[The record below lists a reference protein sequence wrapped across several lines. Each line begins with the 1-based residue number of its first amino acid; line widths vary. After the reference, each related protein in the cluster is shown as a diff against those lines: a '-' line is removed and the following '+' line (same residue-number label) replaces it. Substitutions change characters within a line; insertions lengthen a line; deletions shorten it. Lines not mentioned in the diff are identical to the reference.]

1 MSVRRALVSAVVVL
15 VSVALSASAA
25 LVVLTTALHRTVAGV
40 GQAAQNIVLAEE
52 MRSDLVE
59 LERLVRAGATE
70 DELERLLRGLDDRVE
85 SAEDSVLGGE
95 GAALVREVQRHL
107 GRVSAGIRA
116 SPGSVPR
123 AELDAALGFLRAYAQ
138 LHAAA
143 ARAEQERAQSW
154 DRVANAWGLASAGL
168 LLLGLAAVV
177 VSIRAYLLTPLL
189 GVANGISRFAHGDRA
204 VRVDERGPKEMREIA
219 TAVNDMIARLEQRR
233 DEQLAFLAGVA
244 HDLRNPLSAI
254 RMATQAPSARK
265 ATDEPRLQAMLDLVQ
280 RQVDRLER
288 IAGDFLDAARIEAG
302 QLELTMDDRDLRDVG
317 RSAVEL
323 YASSSAAH
331 RIRLQL
337 PDAPVLV
344 RCDSAR
350 LDQVVNNLVS
360 NAIKY
365 SPDGGRI
372 EITLER
378 LGDEAIL
385 SVTDE
390 GIGVTREDLLH
401 IFEPFRRG
409 ARLKNVVPG
418 LGLGLAMA
426 RRIVERHGGR
436 IEVASTP
443 GRGSTFRVMLPVAGR
458 GPVAPRDARGTASPE
473 RGSR

>member
-1 MSVRRALVSAVVVL
+1 MSVRSALVTAVVVL
-15 VSVALSASAA
+15 VGVALSASAA
-25 LVVLTTALHRTVAGV
+25 LVVLTTALHRTVSGV

-59 LERLVRAGATE
+59 LERLARGGATE
-70 DELERLLRGLDDRVE
+70 DELERLVRGLDDRVE
-85 SAEDSVLGGE
+85 AAEDLVLGEE

-107 GRVSAGIRA
+107 GRVSTGIRA
-116 SPGSVPR
+116 RPGSVPR
-123 AELDAALGFLRAYAQ
+123 GDLDAAHGSLRAYAQ
-138 LHAAA
+138 FHAAA
-143 ARAEQERAQSW
+143 ARAEQERAESW
-154 DRVANAWGLASAGL
+154 DRVANAWGLASAVL
-168 LLLGLAAVV
+168 LLVGLAAVV

-189 GVANGISRFAHGDRA
+189 GVADGISRYAHGDRA
-204 VRVDERGPKEMREIA
+204 VRVDERGPEEMREIA
-219 TAVNDMIARLEQRR
+219 SAVNDMITRLEHRR

-254 RMATQAPSARK
+254 RMATQAVSARRV
-265 ATDEPRLQAMLDLVQ
+265 TDESRLRTMLELVQ
-280 RQVDRLER
+280 RQVDRLDR

-317 RSAVEL
+317 RHAVEL

-331 RIRLQL
+331 RIGLQL
-337 PDAPVLV
+337 PDAPLLV

-378 LGDEAIL
+378 QGDEAVL

-390 GIGVTREDLLH
+390 GIGIPREDHVH

-409 ARLKNVVPG
+409 ARLKDVVPG

-443 GRGSTFRVMLPVAGR
+443 GRGSTFRVMLPVVDR
-458 GPVAPRDARGTASPE
+458 GPVTPRDARGHVLT
-473 RGSR
+473 